1 VVIALIV
8 TQGPARAGPS
18 LRRLAARADLIL
30 AADGGARVARAAGIV
45 PDLIV
50 GDLDSVDPATA
61 HWSARRRIPR
71 RVFPVDKDATDAEL
85 ALREALR
92 RGAREVWIFATM
104 TGRMDHALA
113 NLLLLATTRSRRVR
127 ARLTD
132 GRAVAWLGSK
142 KTPIEGRPGDLV
154 SLLPLSP
161 TVRGMV
167 TTGLRYPLR
176 GGMLRRGSTRGISN
190 EITNAP
196 ASVRVDAGDLLVIHT
211 PRRPPR

>member
-1 VVIALIV
+1 VIALIV
-8 TQGPARAGPS
+8 TQGPARARRA

-30 AADGGARVARAAGIV
+30 AADGGARVTRAAGLV
-45 PDLIV
+45 PHLII
-50 GDLDSVDPATA
+50 GDLDSLDAATA
-61 HWSARRRIPR
+61 RWAAGRRIPR
-71 RVFPVDKDATDAEL
+71 RRFPVAKDATDAEL

-92 RGAREVWIFATM
+92 RGAREVWIFATI

-113 NLLLLATTRSRRVR
+113 NLLLLVTARSRRVR

-132 GRAVAWLGSK
+132 GRAIAWLGSR
-142 KTPIEGRPGDLV
+142 TTRIEGRPGDLV
-154 SLLPLSP
+154 SLLPLSSA
-161 TVRGMV
+161 VRGIV

-176 GGMLRRGSTRGISN
+176 GGMLRRGSTRGVSN

-196 ASVRVDAGDLLVIHT
+196 PSVRVDAGDLLVIHT